1 MGLTPAQRITM
12 IRECSTLLDKQ
23 GWTDIDL
30 VLEQHGIGTSDYW
43 QGDADD
49 HGGYVQA
56 MIKFTPDDAL
66 EALHTYLQAE
76 SGSGVPG
83 DSPFQGDQVRV
94 FFSHL
99 AAKRDMVGAVSR
111 SLSIFGVQAFVAHDD
126 IQPSKEWQGVI
137 EAALASCDAMVVFLH
152 GGFDTSRWCDQEVG
166 WAMGRNRPVVPL
178 AFDLNPYGFMGKYQ
192 ARTCAGQTPPAIAD
206 AIMEWLVTMPSLH
219 GRLATSL
226 SQAFAGSR
234 SYDSTRRIAA
244 MLSKMQTFSDDDL
257 DRITEAATK
266 NGQVF
271 DCGIDGMDGPKWVR
285 RFVRARRAPTTA
297 GTGSLSSVDP

>member
-23 GWTDIDL
+23 SWNDIDL

-49 HGGYVQA
+49 HSGYVQA
-56 MIKFTPDDAL
+56 MIKDTADDAL
-66 EALHTYLQAE
+66 ETLHSYLQAE

-83 DSPFQGDQVRV
+83 DSLFQGEGVRV
-94 FFSHL
+94 FFSHV
-99 AAKRDMVGAVSR
+99 AVKRDLVGAVSR

-137 EAALASCDAMVVFLH
+137 EAALASCDAMVAFLH
-152 GGFDTSRWCDQEVG
+152 DGFDSSRWCDQEVG
-166 WAMGRNRPVVPL
+166 WAMGRNRPMLPL
-178 AFDLNPYGFMGKYQ
+178 AFDMNPYGFMGKYQ
-192 ARTCAGQTPPAIAD
+192 ARKCAGLTAPFIAD
-206 AIMEWLVTMPSLH
+206 AIMEWLVAMPSLH

-226 SQAFAGSR
+226 SQAFADSR

-257 DRITEAATK
+257 EKITDAAT
-266 NGQVF
+266 NNSQVF
-271 DCGIDGMDGPKWVR
+271 DCLIDGTEGPKWVR
-285 RFVRARRAPTTA
+285 GFVSARRAPTRA
-297 GTGSLSSVDP
+297 